1 MYKGRYEVRDNM
13 EFKDDNLY
21 MKVGD
26 KFDLTDNLKDDRV
39 EIIVDGKT
47 YYVDQDV
54 ISTCSRALRY

>member
-1 MYKGRYEVRDNM
+1 
-13 EFKDDNLY
+13 

-54 ISTCSRALRY
+54 VSTCSRALRY